1 MSVLRNLNN
10 SLIISIGISLI
21 LCGAIVYYCNSRLN
35 NVEVAIMRQ
44 NQVLS
49 SFIANVQNELRGGG
63 GKIQA
68 EVLSEDVSTADARAS
83 AINQENKIVVSD
95 DDDSDSSSESDTES
109 ESESEV
115 ECAEES
121 EQCPAQEIAHYN
133 AKKRKDDNSNLNIK
147 AINLSEILNS
157 NSNNDV
163 HHIKI
168 VDIQDLSS
176 MFMSEIKLDSLNTSE
191 PTIYEIN
198 DDDDDS
204 SESDDEDVT
213 IIEVKSSDV
222 DAKPLEI
229 KLMDLKEI
237 KIEPTDDISTNGNAD
252 TLAHAQTP
260 LTYEQMR
267 VDDLRKLVLEK
278 NLATKDGVKKLK
290 KPELLFLLLNPTTTF

>member
-133 AKKRKDDNSNLNIK
+133 AKKRQDDNSNLNIK